1 MHSILGY
8 SASELIHNDPSLA
21 SAALIHRVKAI
32 RSIKKR
38 LSESGRGEM
47 TFEES
52 NAMIASCFA
61 LTFQSTKL
69 DDGLAEYMT
78 FIRGIAIV
86 GMQMGFRGIKPVFPT
101 LFDDNQNEVLQPY
114 MEDLP
119 LIQRGLA
126 DAAAASLQGLRPLCT
141 THLELE
147 YIQKLEEIVEQLYI
161 DSFEGKL
168 NNLYV
173 ILTKTAVLTMV
184 FVQLTKLAQSSM
196 VGGCFCRTTYS
207 RSCLIWITR

>member
-8 SASELIHNDPSLA
+8 SASELIQTDPSLA
-21 SAALIHRVKAI
+21 NAALTHRVKAI

-47 TFEES
+47 TYEES
-52 NAMIASCFA
+52 NAMVASCFA

-86 GMQMGFRGIKPVFPT
+86 AMQMGFRGIKPVFPT
-101 LFDDNQNEVLQPY
+101 LFEDNQNEILQPY

-126 DAAAASLQGLRPLCT
+126 DAAAASIQGLRPLCT
-141 THLELE
+141 TPLELE
-147 YIQKLEEIVEQLYI
+147 YLQKLQEIVEQLYI
-161 DSFEGKL
+161 NSFEGKNPHVYL
-168 NNLYV
+168 
-173 ILTKTAVLTMV
+173 ISTTTVLTIPISL
-184 FVQLTKLAQSSM
+184 QD
-196 VGGCFCRTTYS
+196 
-207 RSCLIWITR
+207 